1 MHKEDE
7 PLGSNVISNLVAV
20 LLNVQKSR
28 ILAIGR
34 NLLTSSLCIVHLA
47 FISVPPP
54 AAHHLIFLFLFQIL
68 IASLPSSFSYN
79 YYFPSLSVSSSP
91 SSLSTF
97 HLPLLISSS
106 ISLSLC
112 LCVCVSLS
120 FPLSGSLSRSLF
132 SSYKYKSKWFSCL
145 FNLMWHCFHS
155 LYRQIEIIYLPYCT
169 SSHLPV
175 TLKP

>member
-1 MHKEDE
+1 MALSHS
-7 PLGSNVISNLVAV
+7 PILPYLGWYAQGRQTFRLKSNLKFSRCAM

-47 FISVPPP
+47 FISVPPL

-91 SSLSTF
+91 SSLSNF

-112 LCVCVSLS
+112 LSVSVCLCLPLFPPLWLALS
-120 FPLSGSLSRSLF
+120 ISLF
-132 SSYKYKSKWFSCL
+132 L
-145 FNLMWHCFHS
+145 L
-155 LYRQIEIIYLPYCT
+155 
-169 SSHLPV
+169 
-175 TLKP
+175 